1 MDAVWWIVLAIA
13 ALIVL
18 AVIAWAAAR
27 KRQTSHLQDRFG
39 SEYDRTVEQTESRRD
54 AEREL
59 REREQRHE
67 DLDIRPLPEAA
78 RRRYADEWERVQARF
93 VDDPEGAVGEAD
105 RLVRRVLDERGY
117 PSEDDWEQ
125 RAADV
130 SVDYPEVVENYRE
143 GHGLWHR
150 YRSAEGDGKGD
161 TEDLR
166 QAMTRFRGLFDEL
179 LEGERVEEEVR

>member
-1 MDAVWWIVLAIA
+1 MDAVWWIVLAVA

-18 AVIAWAAAR
+18 ALVAWAAAR
-27 KRQTSHLQDRFG
+27 KRRSAQLHDRFG
-39 SEYDRTVEQTESRRD
+39 SEYDRTVEQSESRRD

-59 REREQRHE
+59 RDRERRHD

-105 RLVRRVLDERGY
+105 RLMRRVLDDRGY

-130 SVDYPEVVENYRE
+130 SVDYPDVVENYRE

-150 YRSAEGDGKGD
+150 YRSADGGDSGD

-166 QAMTRFRGLFDEL
+166 KAMTSFRRLFDEL
-179 LEGERVEEEVR
+179 LEGERVEEVR

>member
-18 AVIAWAAAR
+18 ALIAWSAAR

-59 REREQRHE
+59 RDREQRHE
-67 DLDIRPLPEAA
+67 DLDIKPLPEAA

-93 VDDPEGAVGEAD
+93 VDDPEGAVDEGD
-105 RLVRRVLDERGY
+105 RLVRRVMDDRGY
-117 PSEDDWEQ
+117 PSEDDFER

-130 SVDYPEVVENYRE
+130 SVDYPDVVENYRE

-166 QAMTRFRGLFDEL
+166 QAMTRFRRLFDEL

>member
-1 MDAVWWIVLAIA
+1 MDALWWIVIAVA

-18 AVIAWAAAR
+18 ALIAWAVAR
-27 KRQTSHLQDRFG
+27 RRRSSQLHDRFG
-39 SEYDRTVEQTESRRD
+39 PEYERTVEQADSRRD
-54 AEREL
+54 AERQL

-67 DLDIRPLPEAA
+67 DLDIRPLPDAA
-78 RRRYADEWERVQARF
+78 RRRYADEWQRVQARF

-105 RLVRRVLDERGY
+105 RLVRQVLDDRGY

-150 YRSAEGDGKGD
+150 YRSSEGEGKGD

-166 QAMTRFRGLFDEL
+166 QAMTRFRRLFDEL